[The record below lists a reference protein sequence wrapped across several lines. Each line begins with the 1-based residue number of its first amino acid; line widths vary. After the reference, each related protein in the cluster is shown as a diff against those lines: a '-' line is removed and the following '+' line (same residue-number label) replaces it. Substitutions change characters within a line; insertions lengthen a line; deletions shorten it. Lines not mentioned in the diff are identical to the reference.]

1 MKKTLIAMAAVAV
14 AGVASAQ
21 VTITGAAA
29 ARFESATSAAGAESK
44 GFYMSD
50 AALKFS
56 ASEDLG
62 GGLSASASFGL
73 DAMTVNNAT
82 AAANTGSMLAVT
94 AAGVGTVSMSNVES
108 GDYLPIDTIT
118 TSLFSNGQT
127 SDRVQFKSENI
138 MGATITVTY
147 SDGNSGA
154 DYGIGQTNTTYEL
167 DYATGPFAV
176 NIGKLAV
183 DKVNND
189 NTDGGSR
196 YKVSYDAGV
205 AKVTYG
211 RVETRSAADVKRV
224 ETGASIT
231 APLGALTVGANT
243 VSSKTGTAASLSGQS
258 FTASYALSKRTSVAF
273 EKLTYDTTT
282 AGVNPQRTRLTLT
295 HAF

>member
-1 MKKTLIAMAAVAV
+1 MAAVAV

-21 VTITGAAA
+21 VTITGAAG
-29 ARFESATSAAGAESK
+29 ARFESATNAAGAESK

-50 AALKFS
+50 AKLAFS

-62 GGLSASASFGL
+62 GGLSASASFGI
-73 DAMTVNNAT
+73 DNMTVNNAVGAT
-82 AAANTGSMLAVT
+82 NTGSMLAVT
-94 AAGVGTVSMSNVES
+94 AAGVGTVSVSNMES
-108 GDYLPIDTIT
+108 GDYLPIDLVT

-154 DYGIGQTNTTYEL
+154 DYGIGQTNTVYEL
-167 DYATGPFAV
+167 DYATGPFSA

-183 DKVNND
+183 DKTTNA

-211 RVETRSAADVKRV
+211 RVETRSATDVKRV

-231 APLGALTVGANT
+231 APLGGLIVGANS
-243 VSSKTGTAASLSGQS
+243 VSSKTGTAVSVSGTS
-258 FTASYALSKRTSVAF
+258 FTASYALSKRTAVGF
-273 EKLTYDTTT
+273 EKVSYDGD
-282 AGVNPQRTRLTLT
+282 AGVNPQRTRLTLS